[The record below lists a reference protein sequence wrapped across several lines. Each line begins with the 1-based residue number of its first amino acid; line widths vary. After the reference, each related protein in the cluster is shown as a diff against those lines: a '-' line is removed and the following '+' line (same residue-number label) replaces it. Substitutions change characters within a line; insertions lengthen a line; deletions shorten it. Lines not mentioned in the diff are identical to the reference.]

1 MAIIDTTGTLDTS
14 MYLKAKLKNN
24 MVGDNYYI
32 ENLQDKRNLDWEY
45 RYNVVDIE
53 EELNKDVKYTTNL
66 PCYTPVEAVIQS
78 VKDDKHND
86 LGTDWASLS
95 FKDLYHPSEIGY
107 RYRFDYG
114 SSGEGMQILEHMTEE
129 EKYYNTSIWLA
140 INKSP
145 ISAGNS
151 LVTRRCNGSIALVG
165 STTREYDNVSEVRY
179 EPVIIDADSKL
190 LAFYLNMTLVIP
202 NAIWTMTA
210 QLNYFTNQIRL
221 NDRVILGGVTQ
232 DPNDKGSNEVYRVN
246 GIIKVKNTKT
256 FSKPGDD
263 DVATTPLVVF
273 GLDKDVVSST
283 DDFYYRIADRAP
295 IYTIVEQNPSDFIP
309 PNEYIIQV
317 SEPENNRIIL
327 GDTITRTLTLD
338 NSTGKTNFDFEI
350 SANLEGFASGDEGQE
365 EYYEFEV
372 LKDEQGYLNTFSI
385 KNLKTYNDGYLVITA
400 IANYVDSISGEEHS
414 VTETFEY
421 ELGSFY

>member
-78 VKDDKHND
+78 VKDDKHNE

-190 LAFYLNMTLVIP
+190 LSFYLNMTLVIP
-202 NAIWTMTA
+202 SAIWTMTA

-295 IYTIVEQNPSDFIP
+295 IYTIAEQNPSDFVP

-350 SANLEGFASGDEGQE
+350 SANLEGFVPGDEGQE

-385 KNLKTYNDGYLVITA
+385 KNLKTYSDGYLVITA
-400 IANYVDSISGEEHS
+400 TANYVDSISGEEHS
-414 VTETFEY
+414 ATETFEY